1 MEEMWLVRDKD
12 MTLGLAIGEKPIK
25 QKIMWTVSRHT
36 DFIELDSSLFPEIQW
51 SDEEPTKVKL
61 IINNG

>member
-1 MEEMWLVRDKD
+1 

-36 DFIELDSSLFPEIQW
+36 DFIELDSSLFPEVRW
-51 SDEEPTKVKL
+51 SDDEPTKVKL
-61 IINNG
+61 VINNG